1 MNRLF
6 TLIIGTLLLLNVP
19 LASVW
24 GQAPSDGIL
33 GTWTNSEKDARFV
46 ISKQGDR
53 FSGKMIWI
61 KDPLVNGKPAAD
73 DKNPDAALRSRPLLG
88 LSLLN
93 GFKYD
98 SDNVWTDGK
107 IYDPRNGKTYSCK
120 LTLTDPK
127 HLNVRGYIGFSLLGR
142 TDIWTRVE

>member
-6 TLIIGTLLLLNVP
+6 TLISTLLIG
-19 LASVW
+19 LALTSAW

-33 GTWTNSEKDARFV
+33 GTWTNPEKDARFL

-61 KDPLVNGKPAAD
+61 KDPMTNGKPAVD
-73 DKNPDAALRSRPLLG
+73 DKNPDAALRSRPLVG
-88 LSLLN
+88 LALLN
-93 GFKYD
+93 GFKYAG
-98 SDNVWTDGK
+98 DNVWTDGK
-107 IYDPRNGKTYSCK
+107 IYDARNGKTYSCK
-120 LTLTDPK
+120 MTLTDSK
-127 HLNVRGYIGFSLLGR
+127 HLSVRGYVGFSLLGR